1 MLIGREKEKQVGLTE
16 LTVNSCF
23 SVLSPLIYQK
33 STTLTP
39 LKNDVSVVNFCVFTC
54 VSREKVV
61 YLHPT

>member
-23 SVLSPLIYQK
+23 SVLSPLISQK

-39 LKNDVSVVNFCVFTC
+39 
-54 VSREKVV
+54 
-61 YLHPT
+61 